1 MTRINST
8 WALAVADR
16 GVGIVE
22 RSIVVN
28 TMIQNQDNYL
38 QLQRINTIRAVV
50 DQKKDSRKTS
60 IVPVVT
66 LDIVHEG
73 GEFGFSK
80 QA

>member
-1 MTRINST
+1 MTRIHST
-8 WALAVADR
+8 WALGVADR

-66 LDIVHEG
+66 LDIVQEG
-73 GEFGFSK
+73 GKFGFSK